1 MPKFYDLLDELE
13 GYAKTKKSILE
24 NKNVCLSGVSGSS
37 KAHVLFSLLKETNT
51 NSCLIITPNE
61 LSAKQLYRD
70 LTFLCDER
78 VMLFPEREYVFYD
91 LDSSSNEITIQ
102 RISTLERVFRK
113 GGIVIATAA
122 AAMKPVLPKRLLKK
136 YTSVVSEAD
145 ILNMDEFSKK
155 LTLAGYSAC
164 ETVEGAGQ
172 FAVRGGIIDV
182 FPITSDCPY
191 RIDMFGDEVDTIR
204 GFDVTTQLSGD
215 RVKSITVPPA
225 YEILYDYETAEK
237 IAEKLKLSGNPDWEK
252 FSERH
257 YFPSNDKYIP
267 EIYPELP
274 LIFEYFNGLFVFDE
288 PLAIKEKTENCG
300 FELMKTIEAM
310 YERNEPVC
318 GGAGDFYTDYTE
330 LVRKSRGCI
339 LALCEFLQSGTE
351 IPFKTIA
358 SIEVKTEGTYNG
370 NTAMLC
376 EDLKL
381 YIRQKSRVVLFS
393 GGHARGLNLIESLQR
408 EGIEAKFSE
417 NPETEISG
425 VMITPGSLSGG
436 FEYPELKLV
445 FISDRDVFRQTKKK
459 KRAVSKKNAISSVS
473 DLAPGDYVVH
483 INHGIG
489 KYLGQELVTAG
500 GVTKDYLKLQY
511 GGSDFLYVPATQL
524 DMIHKYVGGKEQLKL
539 NRLGG
544 KEWKNTKSRVKASCE
559 ELAKGLIKLYAERE
573 TIKGHS
579 FSSDTPWQQEF
590 EESFPYTET
599 PDQLKSINEVKE
611 DMEKSYPMDRLLCGD
626 VGYGKTEVAI
636 RAAFKCV
643 MDGKQVAY
651 LAPTTVLALQHFNT
665 FRDRMSDFAVRVEM
679 LSRFR
684 TPAQQ
689 KKIVE
694 KVNNGEIDVLIG
706 THRILQKDVKF
717 PSLGLLVIDEE
728 QRFGVK
734 HKERMKELK
743 TNVDVLTM
751 TATPIPRTLHM
762 SMIGIRDISTINTPP
777 KDRYPVR
784 TYVLEQNMSIVKDA
798 IVREISRGGQV
809 YYLFNRVDGISAAAN
824 RIKELVPDAT
834 VAYAH
839 GQMREGEL
847 EKIMLDVSRGD
858 VDVLVCTSIIETGLD
873 IPNVNTI
880 IIEDAD
886 RLGLSQLYQ
895 LRGRVGRSDKM
906 AYAYLMYKKDKVL
919 SEVARKRLSALR
931 DFTEFGSGFKI
942 ALRDL
947 EIRGAGNVLGPE
959 QHGHMDSVGYELYCM
974 MLEDEIR
981 SQKGEASAIT
991 DVTVDIEI
999 DAYIPKNYIRNDDT
1013 RIDIYSRIAKISS
1026 EAEYNEME
1034 DELRDR
1040 FGEYSNAVSNLLEIA
1055 LLKNVASDVGIG
1067 EIRQIGSNIV
1077 FYFKNASPETIGMA
1091 SLAAG
1096 YFKGRVLVSAGTR
1109 PSMTYVRGAQGNA
1122 LNTLSNIKIV
1132 LHRLNEL
1139 KMNQK

>member
-1 MPKFYDLLDELE
+1 MPKFYGLLDGLE
-13 GYAKTKKSILE
+13 GYSDTKKSILE
-24 NKNVCLSGVSGSS
+24 NKNVCLSGVSGSA
-37 KAHVLFSLLKETNT
+37 KAHVLFSLLKETDT
-51 NSCLIITPNE
+51 HSCLIITPDE
-61 LSAKQLYRD
+61 ISAKQLYRD

-78 VMLFPEREYVFYD
+78 VMVFPEREYMFYD
-91 LDSSSNEITIQ
+91 LDSSSNETTVQ
-102 RISTLERVFRK
+102 RISVLDRAARK
-113 GGIVIATAA
+113 GGIVITTAA
-122 AAMKPVLPKRLLKK
+122 AAIKPVLPKKLLEK
-136 YTSVVSEAD
+136 YTFTLSEAD
-145 ILNMDEFSKK
+145 ILDMDDFSKN
-155 LTLAGYSAC
+155 LVLAGYSAC
-164 ETVEGAGQ
+164 DTVEGAGQ
-172 FAVRGGIIDV
+172 FAVRGGLIDV
-182 FPITSDCPY
+182 FPITSECPY
-191 RIDMFGDEVDTIR
+191 RIDMFGDEIDTIR
-204 GFDVTTQLSGD
+204 SFDCFTQLSGD
-215 RVKSITVPPA
+215 RVKSIIIPPA
-225 YEILYDYETAEK
+225 YEILYDYETAAR
-237 IAEKLKLSGNPDWEK
+237 ISDKLKAADNPDWEK

-274 LIFEYFNGLFVFDE
+274 LIFEYFSGLFVFDE
-288 PLAIKEKTENCG
+288 PLNIREKAENTG

-310 YERNEPVC
+310 YERNELC
-318 GGAGDFYTDYTE
+318 GVQGDFYTDYHE
-330 LVRKSRGCI
+330 LVRKSKGCI
-339 LALCEFLQSGTE
+339 LSLCEFLQSGAD
-351 IPFKTIA
+351 IPYKTLA
-358 SIEVKTEGTYNG
+358 SVQVKTEGTYNG
-370 NTAMLC
+370 NTKMLC

-381 YIRQKSRVVLFS
+381 YMKQGSRVVLFS
-393 GGHARGLNLIESLQR
+393 GGYARGLNLSESLKN
-408 EGIEAKFSE
+408 EGIAAEFSE
-417 NPETEISG
+417 NPEAEIKG

-436 FEYPELKLV
+436 FEYPGLKLV
-445 FISDRDVFRQTKKK
+445 FISDRDVFKKAGKK
-459 KRAVSKKNAISSVS
+459 KRTVSKKNAVSSIS
-473 DLAPGDYVVH
+473 DLTPGDYVVH
-483 INHGIG
+483 INHGVG
-489 KYLGQELVTAG
+489 KYLGQELITAG

-544 KEWKNTKSRVKASCE
+544 KEWKNTKSKVKASCE

-573 TIKGHS
+573 SIKGHQ
-579 FSSDTPWQQEF
+579 FSSDTAWQQEF

-599 PDQLKSINEVKE
+599 PDQLKSIEEVKA
-611 DMEKSYPMDRLLCGD
+611 DMEKSSPMDRLLCGD

-643 MDGKQVAY
+643 MDGMQVAY

-665 FRDRMSDFAVRVEM
+665 FRERMADFAVRVEM

-694 KVNNGEIDVLIG
+694 MVNNGQIDVLIG
-706 THRILQKDVKF
+706 THRILQKDLKF
-717 PSLGLLVIDEE
+717 PNLGLLIIDEE

-734 HKERMKELK
+734 HKERMKEIK

-784 TYVLEQNMSIVKDA
+784 TYVLEQNMSIVRDA

-809 YYLFNRVDGISAAAN
+809 YYLFNRVEGISAAAK
-824 RIKELVPDAT
+824 RISELVPSAS
-834 VAYAH
+834 VSFAH

-847 EKIMLDVSRGD
+847 ERIMIDVAEGNI
-858 VDVLVCTSIIETGLD
+858 DVLVCTSIIETGLD
-873 IPNVNTI
+873 IPNANTI

-919 SEVARKRLSALR
+919 SEVARKRLAALR

-947 EIRGAGNVLGPE
+947 EIRGAGNVLGPQ

-981 SQKGEASAIT
+981 RQKGEASVIS
-991 DVTVDIEI
+991 DVTIDLDI
-999 DAYIPKNYIRNDDT
+999 DAFIPKTYIKNNDT

-1026 EAEYNEME
+1026 EADYNEME

-1040 FGEYSNAVSNLLEIA
+1040 FGEYTTAVSNLLEIA
-1055 LLKNVASDVGIG
+1055 LLKNVASGVGIS
-1067 EIRQIGSNIV
+1067 EIRQIGTNIV
-1077 FYFKNASPETIGMA
+1077 FYFKNAAPETIGMA

-1096 YFKGRVLVSAGTR
+1096 YFKGRVLVSAGAR
-1109 PSMTYVRGAQGNA
+1109 PAMTYTRAAEGNA
-1122 LNTLSNIKIV
+1122 MNTLSNIKIV

-1139 KMNQK
+1139 KNGEK